1 MIRSIDESKLDQRL
15 QTAASLDN
23 GIKVDV
29 VVVVYVFAPNDS

>member
-15 QTAASLDN
+15 LTAASLDN

-29 VVVVYVFAPNDS
+29 VVVYVFASNDS